1 MFEEEILVSLLI
13 AIFAL
18 CLHYYIG
25 TIDLWYIPAVEIF
38 IGIVFYELIK
48 AMYKSYK
55 TYEDHNKDQ
64 QKARQYELN
73 LMTDLNTNQNTYI
86 PPLKEKEK
94 EKEKEQKEN
103 KKNIT
108 FDKNKEIRYFKDD
121 ENIFDTVEV
130 TNGEEE
136 VMSDTSVTETE
147 EIISPREKYI

>member
-1 MFEEEILVSLLI
+1 MFEEEIVVSLLI

-25 TIDLWYIPAVEIF
+25 SIDLWYMSAVEIF

-55 TYEDHNKDQ
+55 TYEDHNKNQ
-64 QKARQYELN
+64 QKARQYEFN

-86 PPLKEKEK
+86 PPLKEQ
-94 EKEKEQKEN
+94 EKEQKKEKEN

-108 FDKNKEIRYFKDD
+108 FDKSKEIRYFKDD
-121 ENIFDTVEV
+121 DRLFDTVEV

>member
-1 MFEEEILVSLLI
+1 MFEEEIIVSLII

-25 TIDLWYIPAVEIF
+25 TIDLWYIPAVEIMV
-38 IGIVFYELIK
+38 GIVFYELIK

-73 LMTDLNTNQNTYI
+73 LMTDINTNKNTYI
-86 PPLKEKEK
+86 PPLKEQ

-103 KKNIT
+103 KKNIS
-108 FDKNKEIRYFKDD
+108 FDKKKEVRYFKDD
-121 ENIFDTVEV
+121 EKLFDTIEV
-130 TNGEEE
+130 TNGQEE
-136 VMSDTSVTETE
+136 VMSDTSLSETE
-147 EIISPREKYI
+147 

>member
-1 MFEEEILVSLLI
+1 MFEEEIVVSLLI

-73 LMTDLNTNQNTYI
+73 LMTDINTNQNTHI
-86 PPLKEKEK
+86 PLIKKEEK

-103 KKNIT
+103 KKNIS
-108 FDKNKEIRYFKDD
+108 FDKNKEVRYFKDD
-121 ENIFDTVEV
+121 KNTFDTIEV

-147 EIISPREKYI
+147 EII

>member
-1 MFEEEILVSLLI
+1 MFEEEIVVSLLI

-25 TIDLWYIPAVEIF
+25 SIDLWYMSAVEIF

-55 TYEDHNKDQ
+55 TYEDHNKNQ
-64 QKARQYELN
+64 QKARQYEFN
-73 LMTDLNTNQNTYI
+73 LMTDLNTNQNTHI

-94 EKEKEQKEN
+94 EKEKEN

-121 ENIFDTVEV
+121 DRLFDTVEV

-147 EIISPREKYI
+147 EIISPREKYT

>member
-1 MFEEEILVSLLI
+1 MFEEEIVVSLLI

-25 TIDLWYIPAVEIF
+25 SIDLWYMSAVEIF

-55 TYEDHNKDQ
+55 TYEDHNKNQ

-86 PPLKEKEK
+86 PPIKEKEK
-94 EKEKEQKEN
+94 EKEKEN
-103 KKNIT
+103 KKNIS
-108 FDKNKEIRYFKDD
+108 FDKNKEVRYFKDD
-121 ENIFDTVEV
+121 EKLFDTVEV

-136 VMSDTSVTETE
+136 IMSDTSLSETE
-147 EIISPREKYI
+147 EIISPREKYT

>member
-1 MFEEEILVSLLI
+1 MFEEEIIVSLII

-25 TIDLWYIPAVEIF
+25 TIDLWYIPAVEIMV
-38 IGIVFYELIK
+38 GIVFYELIK

-73 LMTDLNTNQNTYI
+73 LMTDINTNKNTYI
-86 PPLKEKEK
+86 PPLKEQ

-103 KKNIT
+103 KKNIS
-108 FDKNKEIRYFKDD
+108 FDKKKEVRYFKDD
-121 ENIFDTVEV
+121 EKLFDTIEV
-130 TNGEEE
+130 TNGQEE
-136 VMSDTSVTETE
+136 VMSDTTMSDNDDVMSLE
-147 EIISPREKYI
+147 EKFI

>member
-1 MFEEEILVSLLI
+1 MFEEEIVVSLLI
-13 AIFAL
+13 VIFAL

-25 TIDLWYIPAVEIF
+25 TIDLWYIPAVEII

-73 LMTDLNTNQNTYI
+73 LMTDINTSQNTYI
-86 PPLKEKEK
+86 PPLKEEN
-94 EKEKEQKEN
+94 KEKEQKEN

-121 ENIFDTVEV
+121 DKLFDTVEV

>member
-1 MFEEEILVSLLI
+1 MFEEEIIVSLII

-25 TIDLWYIPAVEIF
+25 TIDLWYIPAVEII

-73 LMTDLNTNQNTYI
+73 LMTDINTNKNTYI
-86 PPLKEKEK
+86 PPLKEQ

-103 KKNIT
+103 KKNIS
-108 FDKNKEIRYFKDD
+108 FDKNKEVRYFKDD
-121 ENIFDTVEV
+121 EKLFDTVEV

-136 VMSDTSVTETE
+136 VMSDTSVSETD
-147 EIISPREKYI
+147 EII

>member
-1 MFEEEILVSLLI
+1 MFEEEIIVSLLI

-38 IGIVFYELIK
+38 VGIVFYELIK

-73 LMTDLNTNQNTYI
+73 LMTDINTNQNTNI
-86 PPLKEKEK
+86 PPLK

-103 KKNIT
+103 KKNIS
-108 FDKNKEIRYFKDD
+108 FDKNKEVRYFKDD
-121 ENIFDTVEV
+121 EKLFDTVEV

-136 VMSDTSVTETE
+136 VMSDTSLSETE
-147 EIISPREKYI
+147 

>member
-1 MFEEEILVSLLI
+1 MFEEEIVVSLLI

-25 TIDLWYIPAVEIF
+25 SIDLWYMSAVEIF

-55 TYEDHNKDQ
+55 TYEDHNKNQ
-64 QKARQYELN
+64 QKARQYEFN

-86 PPLKEKEK
+86 PPLKEQ
-94 EKEKEQKEN
+94 EKEQKKEKEN

-108 FDKNKEIRYFKDD
+108 FDKSKEIRYFKDD
-121 ENIFDTVEV
+121 EKLFDTVEV

-136 VMSDTSVTETE
+136 IMSDTSLSETE
-147 EIISPREKYI
+147 EIISPREKYT

>member
-1 MFEEEILVSLLI
+1 MFEEEIVVSLLI

-38 IGIVFYELIK
+38 IAIVFYELIK

-55 TYEDHNKDQ
+55 TYEDHNKTQ
-64 QKARQYELN
+64 QKARQYEFN

-86 PPLKEKEK
+86 PPLKEK

-121 ENIFDTVEV
+121 DRLFDTVEV

>member
-1 MFEEEILVSLLI
+1 MFEEEIVVSLLI

-73 LMTDLNTNQNTYI
+73 LMTDINTNENIHI
-86 PPLKEKEK
+86 PPIKEEEKEK
-94 EKEKEQKEN
+94 EKEN
-103 KKNIT
+103 KKNIS
-108 FDKNKEIRYFKDD
+108 FDKNKEVRYFKDD
-121 ENIFDTVEV
+121 ENTFDTIEV
-130 TNGEEE
+130 TNGQEE

-147 EIISPREKYI
+147 EII